1 MGRNHW
7 KAVLKFFPTLFP
19 LRSKQK
25 KRIKKFWLITFQ
37 SSSSLSSPLS
47 SSSSSPSSSSLSS
60 LSLLSFFF
68 DVWKMWRLT
77 KSWDLKRRDRRWFV
91 SWQRIKRKFH
101 RQILFPFVFRDFS
114 LSLLSLAEV
123 QSVLLVNFTSTNQRF
138 EKLHSSWWAMF
149 CCTTQ
154 YISCGWNRF
163 L

>member
-7 KAVLKFFPTLFP
+7 KAVLKFFPKLFP

-123 QSVLLVNFTSTNQRF
+123 QSVLLVNFTLTNQRF

-149 CCTTQ
+149 FCTTQ